1 MPIQGLTTQ
10 GASFPQIGVLR
21 KGGPAVQKQ
30 GRNGAYN
37 TFGPD
42 LDHFRFDCDD
52 DEALAAFSAAYGAT
66 PKAINVYLPFP
77 STEQNFES
85 WRENWGASGLN
96 RRCDGQTC
104 VMSRGRDGRYVRGDA
119 PCWCAQQPEGT
130 KKDQLCSPVGRLK
143 VIIPE
148 LRRLA
153 YVTVL
158 THSLHDIRSL
168 HEQILAIE
176 LMNGTLQ
183 GVPFVLRRAPRE
195 ISTPRDNGQRA
206 RVTKHLLSIEAAPRW
221 VGLQLTAME
230 QAMGA
235 APQLTAR
242 QAAPTNAPRLPAPVA
257 AYDDED
263 EGEYDD
269 GASFEPREPAPLAD
283 AATGE
288 VLPLE
293 PAAPAAPLRS
303 AAAYAALGKKLTT
316 KYGYT
321 QDALHEGGLLWGAK
335 QIEQMPEPEYAAVI
349 ATMQGL
355 ERDALK
361 AGKGV
366 PVEEPAL

>member
-1 MPIQGLTTQ
+1 MPIIGLTTQ

-21 KGGPAVQKQ
+21 KGAPAVQKQ
-30 GRNGAYN
+30 GQRGTYN
-37 TFGPD
+37 TFGAD
-42 LDHFRFDCDD
+42 LDHFRFDTDD
-52 DEALAAFSAAYGAT
+52 DEALAAFVATYGSE

-104 VMSRGRDGRYVRGDA
+104 VMQRGRDGRYVRGDSA
-119 PCWCAQQPEGT
+119 CWCAQQPEGT
-130 KKDQLCSPVGRLK
+130 KKDLLCGPVGRLK

-195 ISTPRDNGQRA
+195 ISTPRGEGQRA

-230 QAMGA
+230 AAMGA

-242 QAAPTNAPRLPAPVA
+242 QAAPMGARQLAAPVDDGDDDDT
-257 AYDDED
+257 AYEAHLD
-263 EGEYDD
+263 GQ
-269 GASFEPREPAPLAD
+269 GASFAPPPSQVGD
-283 AATGE
+283 AESGE
-288 VLPLE
+288 VIELDP
-293 PAAPAAPLRS
+293 PAAKRDTAVYS
-303 AAAYAALGKKLTT
+303 ALGRKLTS
-316 KYGYT
+316 KYGYAK
-321 QDALHEGGLLWGAK
+321 DALKERGVLWTAGD
-335 QIEQMPEPEYAAVI
+335 I
-349 ATMQGL
+349 ATMSETQYKVVIGIMQEM
-355 ERDALK
+355 ERDAIK